1 MQTII
6 QNYFFLWPKFENKKW
21 RNVYIACP
29 LALNWTRSFWCNEK
43 LNIDP
48 SLFLVVRMNM
58 KSSLKVSDKQSI
70 IEKLQ
75 RHCSCLNMHII
86 YIKKRYKKSCT
97 LIKQPKSTES
107 FPCFCQPFV
116 SSYSSVIVFSPENK
130 KYLPGKE
137 FVCIKYRGW
146 QVKNLNMKLL

>member
-1 MQTII
+1 
-6 QNYFFLWPKFENKKW
+6 
-21 RNVYIACP
+21 
-29 LALNWTRSFWCNEK
+29 
-43 LNIDP
+43 
-48 SLFLVVRMNM
+48 M

-137 FVCIKYRGW
+137 FVCIKYRRW
-146 QVKNLNMKLL
+146 HIKNYLKYEIIVIKKKACKTSRLELTRTAGKVPKLHPALRKKLK

>member
-86 YIKKRYKKSCT
+86 YIKKRYKKVVPWLNSQSQ
-97 LIKQPKSTES
+97 LRV
-107 FPCFCQPFV
+107 FLAFV
-116 SSYSSVIVFSPENK
+116 SPLYLLTQALLSSPRRIRNI
-130 KYLPGKE
+130 
-137 FVCIKYRGW
+137 CR
-146 QVKNLNMKLL
+146 VKNSFA